1 MVEIFVRRP
10 VGKRDFRRLLRRRMY
25 LFVDVFDKVVQDE
38 YPNDE
43 KCPKRLLTTFYKVNK
58 NIRFFFISAC
68 DFCRFIPNVSRAT
81 DF

>member
-1 MVEIFVRRP
+1 
-10 VGKRDFRRLLRRRMY
+10 MY

-58 NIRFFFISAC
+58 NIRFFLLAHVTFAVLFPTCPALLIFNDAINN
-68 DFCRFIPNVSRAT
+68 RW
-81 DF
+81 